1 MLLLHISF
9 GCKCKVNKKC
19 EHIKQY
25 IFCLQDFFL
34 LDTTNWKWSGNIY
47 RVHFRLC
54 AKKIF
59 GSVNRKQINFS
70 CNPLFH
76 LIKKEVLFIWYD
88 LTIYCL
94 DLINCFLTLLCT
106 IYYYFSQSLFMSSEK
121 KCISIHSLPLF
132 ICT

>member
-1 MLLLHISF
+1 MRIFPGPKSRIRQEPS
-9 GCKCKVNKKC
+9 V
-19 EHIKQY
+19 KQY

-76 LIKKEVLFIWYD
+76 LIKKKVLFIWYD

-94 DLINCFLTLLCT
+94 NLKSCFHTLLC
-106 IYYYFSQSLFMSSEK
+106 IYYYFSQSLVMSSEK

>member
-1 MLLLHISF
+1 MR
-9 GCKCKVNKKC
+9 
-19 EHIKQY
+19 IKQY

-59 GSVNRKQINFS
+59 GSVYWKQINFS

-76 LIKKEVLFIWYD
+76 LIQKKVLFIWYD

-94 DLINCFLTLLCT
+94 DLINCFLTFLCT
-106 IYYYFSQSLFMSSEK
+106 IIFLRVYLWAQKRNAFLYTHSPIYLHLIFENVYILSLIN
-121 KCISIHSLPLF
+121 CIF
-132 ICT
+132 F

>member
-1 MLLLHISF
+1 MRLFPDPKSRIRQEPS
-9 GCKCKVNKKC
+9 V
-19 EHIKQY
+19 KQY

-59 GSVNRKQINFS
+59 GSVNRKQIKFS

-76 LIKKEVLFIWYD
+76 LIKKKVLVIWY
-88 LTIYCL
+88 CL
-94 DLINCFLTLLCT
+94 NLKDCFHTLLC
-106 IYYYFSQSLFMSSEK
+106 IYYYFSQSLVMSSEK

-132 ICT
+132 ICNLFLTFSKV